1 MTRDEMLHV
10 LEQRLSGLA
19 DLLELVGPTD
29 YYTADAK
36 QAEDTQYKEGFRAA
50 YTVLLLDL
58 IGYCAK
64 PRGGAGASDPAAMCG
79 GLSDAVAAREAV
91 EGVDV

>member
-1 MTRDEMLHV
+1 MTRDKILHT
-10 LEQRLSGLA
+10 LEQRLAALEDML
-19 DLLELVGPTD
+19 DLVKPPE
-29 YYTADAK
+29 YYTTDARRA
-36 QAEDTQYKEGFRAA
+36 QYTQYREGFRAG

-58 IGYCAK
+58 IVHCAE

-91 EGVDV
+91 EEVTG